1 MAISFVE
8 LHINL
13 NNLCVNSS
21 YSILRGDTIREFVS
35 PLSSPKGEV
44 FISEIKKLGG
54 SLCLCDGERKCK
66 IMNVK
71 LVFSEM
77 KSSFSHEK
85 NLCETSSYSIL
96 RGDIIREF
104 VSPLNPP
111 KGEVHISEIKKR
123 LGSLCLCAFVAKN
136 NS

>member
-1 MAISFVE
+1 
-8 LHINL
+8 
-13 NNLCVNSS
+13 
-21 YSILRGDTIREFVS
+21 
-35 PLSSPKGEV
+35 
-44 FISEIKKLGG
+44 
-54 SLCLCDGERKCK
+54 
-66 IMNVK
+66 
-71 LVFSEM
+71 M

-96 RGDIIREF
+96 RGDTIREF